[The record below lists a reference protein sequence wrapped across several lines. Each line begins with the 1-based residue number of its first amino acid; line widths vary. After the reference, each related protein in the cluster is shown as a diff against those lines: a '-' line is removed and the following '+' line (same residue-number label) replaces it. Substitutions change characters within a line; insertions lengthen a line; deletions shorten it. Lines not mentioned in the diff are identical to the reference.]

1 MVKNFKRSTVSFRRN
16 IRVKITVFFLI
27 LVITIASAITYL
39 LYMQSYHMITQK
51 ASDEAYRT
59 VLQSSKYV
67 DLEQFTKLT
76 SKNDENTTYYTEQRN
91 DLIKMR
97 ELSGAKHIFTM
108 KKTEDGNFMYVVDGS
123 AEDEFSHIGDTEK
136 SNSAYEQA
144 WNGTAYTDHKLNVVE
159 GWGIYISSYYP
170 IKNKQEEVV
179 GFIGVDF
186 DAETIYHQL
195 NKLKNLCYQIMAIF
209 TAIIFLS
216 GYFLSGKIA
225 HSIQCA
231 ADYSKMLAEFNLT
244 KSFSKKE
251 LRKKDE
257 FGILANSLDGIRNNF
272 KTIIEKINASS
283 QQVAETALQLTAAS
297 NESSRTVE
305 EVSSKIQGIS
315 KSSILQ
321 TDSTKKGAGQLTLL
335 SNVIDLNLDS
345 ATHINTSI
353 RDVTAV
359 IDNGSAEMENL
370 YKITEESNDANV
382 TISDLVLKT
391 NESTEKISNAS
402 KLISSIAMQT
412 NLLALNASIEASR
425 AGVAGEGFR
434 VVASEIKNL
443 AALSADS
450 SKEIED
456 IVSELQSN
464 AKDATGTISRIKTI
478 TTEQTQSVANSRSNF
493 LYIKEVM
500 EKSLDAMDQLN
511 HTGEE
516 MYQMKN
522 TMLTIL
528 DHLSEIAVENSKS
541 SEEVKC
547 SIENESEALEEIAR
561 SSDVLSG
568 LADELHQLILEFKI

>member
-1 MVKNFKRSTVSFRRN
+1 
-16 IRVKITVFFLI
+16 
-27 LVITIASAITYL
+27 
-39 LYMQSYHMITQK
+39 
-51 ASDEAYRT
+51 
-59 VLQSSKYV
+59 
-67 DLEQFTKLT
+67 
-76 SKNDENTTYYTEQRN
+76 
-91 DLIKMR
+91 
-97 ELSGAKHIFTM
+97 
-108 KKTEDGNFMYVVDGS
+108 
-123 AEDEFSHIGDTEK
+123 
-136 SNSAYEQA
+136 
-144 WNGTAYTDHKLNVVE
+144 
-159 GWGIYISSYYP
+159 
-170 IKNKQEEVV
+170 
-179 GFIGVDF
+179 
-186 DAETIYHQL
+186 
-195 NKLKNLCYQIMAIF
+195 
-209 TAIIFLS
+209 
-216 GYFLSGKIA
+216 
-225 HSIQCA
+225 
-231 ADYSKMLAEFNLT
+231 
-244 KSFSKKE
+244 
-251 LRKKDE
+251 
-257 FGILANSLDGIRNNF
+257 
-272 KTIIEKINASS
+272 
-283 QQVAETALQLTAAS
+283 
-297 NESSRTVE
+297 
-305 EVSSKIQGIS
+305 
-315 KSSILQ
+315 
-321 TDSTKKGAGQLTLL
+321 
-335 SNVIDLNLDS
+335 
-345 ATHINTSI
+345 
-353 RDVTAV
+353 
-359 IDNGSAEMENL
+359 MENL
-370 YKITEESNDANV
+370 YRITEESNDANV